1 MESTMPG
8 TTMSETLT
16 VDIGADL
23 SNLTDKLGLA
33 ARDVNQFASGP
44 VANASRAMTTA
55 FDGAF
60 SGLAKSIASA
70 ARTGSLSMRDMVNSI
85 LADIAR
91 LAIKRAIVQPLENLV
106 SSAISSVIG
115 ATAGRAIGGPVAPG
129 AAYVVG
135 EKGPEL
141 FVPAGG
147 GEIVPGPWS
156 ARGGAQI
163 VFNVQATDAK
173 SFLKSESQVAAMLT
187 RALARGQRN
196 L

>member
-1 MESTMPG
+1 MAE

-16 VDIGADL
+16 VEIGADL
-23 SNLTDKLGLA
+23 SKLTDKLGQA
-33 ARDVNQFASGP
+33 GRDVNTFATGT
-44 VANASRAMTTA
+44 VANASRSMSVA

-60 SGLAKSIASA
+60 TGIEKSISRA
-70 ARTGSLSMRDMVNSI
+70 ARTGSLSIRDMVNQI

-91 LAIKRAIVQPLENLV
+91 LAIKRGIIQPLESLLTSAV
-106 SSAISSVIG
+106 SSALSALG
-115 ATAGRAIGGPVAPG
+115 GRASGGPVAPG
-129 AAYVVG
+129 SAYVVG

-141 FVPAGG
+141 FVPSGG
-147 GEIVPGPWS
+147 GEIVPDARL
-156 ARGGAQI
+156 ARGAAQI
-163 VFNVQATDAK
+163 VFNVRATDAK